1 MVRNNIGDTLSNILV
16 TGGAGFIGSHIVDAL
31 VEQHQVLVL
40 DDLSTG
46 NINNIN
52 PKAIFIN
59 LSITQPLDDIFKQI
73 QFDYVFHLAAQIN
86 LRHSIK
92 EPKADAMTNI
102 IGSLN
107 LLENCVI
114 TKVKRIVFSSTGG
127 AIYSPENS
135 LPFSEESKAVPES
148 PYGLAKLTVENYL
161 KIFNKIHGL
170 QSTVLRYSNV
180 FGPRQNAK
188 GEAGVI
194 SIFIERA
201 LRNEDLIIF
210 GDGNQTRDF
219 VYVDDVVQAN
229 LLALNAELDG
239 TYNVSSNIQYSVNE
253 VAHKIIDEIT
263 TSSKIIHADPV
274 SGEMAHTLLSADK
287 IIKAGWKPKWT
298 MDKGILATINY
309 FKDI

>member
-1 MVRNNIGDTLSNILV
+1 MSICLV
-16 TGGAGFIGSHIVDAL
+16 TGGAGFIGSHVVDAL
-31 VEQHQVLVL
+31 LMREHSVVIL
-40 DDLSTG
+40 DDLSSG
-46 NINNIN
+46 NARNINGGE
-52 PKAIFIN
+52 FVQR
-59 LSITQPLDDIFKQI
+59 SITEPLTDLFDDY

-92 EPKADAMTNI
+92 EPQADAHTNI
-102 IGSLN
+102 LGSLN
-107 LLENCVI
+107 ILENCVR
-114 TKVKRIVFSSTGG
+114 TKVKRVIFSSTGG
-127 AIYSPENS
+127 AIYSPEET
-135 LPFSEESKAVPES
+135 LPFTESSRAAPES
-148 PYGLAKLTVENYL
+148 PYGLTKLTVENYL
-161 KIFNKIHGL
+161 NIFNKIHGL

-201 LRNEDLIIF
+201 LRNDDLIIF

-229 LLALNAELDG
+229 LLALESELSG
-239 TYNVSSNIQYSVNE
+239 VFNVSSNVQHSVNE
-253 VAHKIIDEIT
+253 IAHKIISEIP

-274 SGEMAHTLLSADK
+274 SGEMAHTQLSADK
-287 IIKAGWKPKWT
+287 LIKAGWKPKWD
-298 MDKGILATINY
+298 MDSGIKATTNY